1 MIVLGI
7 DPGTAT
13 TGYGVV
19 ARAGDGAVSL
29 LECGVVR
36 TAPTSPLPLRLRAI
50 FEGVVEVLERTRP
63 DVVAVES
70 AFYAKNARTALVLGH
85 ARGAILLAATLR
97 ELRVAEYAPA
107 EVKNAVAGTGRATKE
122 QVQYM
127 VKQLL
132 RLKDV
137 PRPEDAADAVAV
149 ALTHCFAAALPTV
162 AAPRAPRLPRAS
174 GMSAPTAF
182 TRGEPP
188 RSGPDPLRG
197 LAG

>member
-36 TAPTSPLPLRLRAI
+36 TEPATPLAIRLRAI

-97 ELRVAEYAPA
+97 DLPIAEYAPA
-107 EVKNAVAGTGRATKE
+107 EVKSAVAGTGRATKE
-122 QVQYM
+122 QVQFM

-137 PRPEDAADAVAV
+137 PRPEDAADGVAV
-149 ALTHCFAAALPTV
+149 ALTHCFAAALPSV
-162 AAPRAPRLPRAS
+162 APPRPPRLPR
-174 GMSAPTAF
+174 T
-182 TRGEPP
+182 
-188 RSGPDPLRG
+188 PDRMQG
-197 LAG
+197 LAR